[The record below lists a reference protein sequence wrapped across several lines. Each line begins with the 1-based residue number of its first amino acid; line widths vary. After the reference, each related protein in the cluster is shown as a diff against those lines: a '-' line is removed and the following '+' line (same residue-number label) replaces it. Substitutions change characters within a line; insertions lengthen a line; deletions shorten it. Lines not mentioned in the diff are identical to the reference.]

1 MKAADVMTRAVITAT
16 PRTSVAER
24 AQLMLQHRIS
34 GILLTA
40 LAWLSG
46 LLQGRLAAPDENWH
60 GFAISTVVVAAE
72 RSRPSRARLRQSKCA
87 YHWRNFDRGCR
98 FRNIACRVSGSV

>member
-46 LLQGRLAAPDENWH
+46 LLQ
-60 GFAISTVVVAAE
+60 
-72 RSRPSRARLRQSKCA
+72 RATCCA
-87 YHWRNFDRGCR
+87 G
-98 FRNIACRVSGSV
+98 